1 MMARK
6 TRDFGALAEGLANL
20 RAPAQQPAPTTPP
33 TEIRPP
39 RAEPTPPAPVA
50 SDTTPS
56 AASTPTPRGRGRPPE
71 DTEPLQLRIPRTL
84 MRQLVREAADASVEA
99 GKNITPQ
106 QIILRILEARYKTEG
121 QDRG

>member
-1 MMARK
+1 
-6 TRDFGALAEGLANL
+6 
-20 RAPAQQPAPTTPP
+20 
-33 TEIRPP
+33 
-39 RAEPTPPAPVA
+39 
-50 SDTTPS
+50 
-56 AASTPTPRGRGRPPE
+56 
-71 DTEPLQLRIPRTL
+71 